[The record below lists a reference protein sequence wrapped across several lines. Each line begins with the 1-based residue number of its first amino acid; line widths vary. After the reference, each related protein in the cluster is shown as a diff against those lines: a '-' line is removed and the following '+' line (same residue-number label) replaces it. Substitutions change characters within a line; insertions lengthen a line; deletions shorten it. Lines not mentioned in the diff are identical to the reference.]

1 MKTYKNIE
9 ISKKFKVSL
18 PTVNRWI
25 ENSLEGKNLLKLE
38 IIKDKHRII
47 QNSHND
53 DIMNQLQEA
62 GVINKNKVFVST
74 VKPEDEFYKVF
85 SEDQV
90 YDIISN
96 LKNRKDI
103 PLKYTYMNGG
113 ASIWAKISN
122 GDPTTDLS
130 KAFLVTP
137 ELLKMLQEYLI
148 SVGVNK
154 KFNIIDLGPGNG
166 VNTKRLVSFLN
177 KNNILNKYLAV
188 DISKEMLGFV
198 RSNMQKWFP
207 KVKYGEFILDFESS
221 DLAPLTRRE
230 KDSDVINLILLIG
243 NTFGNVQDEIRLF
256 KNLEFSL
263 EEEDLLIFSNR
274 LEGHNELTN
283 WEHIAGNNERHIFIP
298 KLLGIN
304 VEKSRFLLQY
314 SDKIKSRV
322 ASIVLDR
329 DYVIEFNNG
338 DQVNLHKNDEIMVW
352 HHKMTSKQDLNSI
365 LQLCDLEIACYA
377 TSPDMSHYICACKR
391 G

>member
-25 ENSLEGKNLLKLE
+25 ENAIEEKNLLKLE
-38 IIKDKHRII
+38 IVRGKHRII

-62 GVINKNKVFVST
+62 GLINKNKVFVST
-74 VKPEDEFYKVF
+74 VKPEAEFYKVF
-85 SEDQV
+85 SDEQV

-96 LKNRKDI
+96 LKNRRDI

-113 ASIWAKISN
+113 ANIWAKISN
-122 GDPTTDLS
+122 GDPTSDLS

-137 ELLKMLQEYLI
+137 DLLKMLQEFLV
-148 SVGVNK
+148 SVGKDK

-166 VNTKRLVSFLN
+166 INTKGLIDFLDKSN
-177 KNNILNKYLAV
+177 LLNKYIAV
-188 DISKEMLGFV
+188 DISKEMLGFAK
-198 RSNMQKWFP
+198 SNMQKWFP
-207 KVKYGEFILDFESS
+207 KINYEECILDFESS
-221 DLAPLTRRE
+221 SFSQITRE
-230 KDSDVINLILLIG
+230 NKSKDIINIILLIG

-256 KNLEFSL
+256 KNLEYSL
-263 EEEDLLIFSNR
+263 EQDDLLIFSNR

-283 WEHIAGNNERHIFIP
+283 WEHIAGNNERHVFIP
-298 KLLGIN
+298 KLLGID
-304 VEKSRFLLQY
+304 VEKSQFLLQY
-314 SDKIKSRV
+314 SDKIKSRT
-322 ASIVLDR
+322 ASLVLDK

-338 DQVNLHKNDEIMVW
+338 NQVSLYKNDEIMVW
-352 HHKMTSKQDLNSI
+352 HHKMTSRQDLNSI
-365 LQLCDLEIACYA
+365 LQLCDLEMACYA

-391 G
+391 T